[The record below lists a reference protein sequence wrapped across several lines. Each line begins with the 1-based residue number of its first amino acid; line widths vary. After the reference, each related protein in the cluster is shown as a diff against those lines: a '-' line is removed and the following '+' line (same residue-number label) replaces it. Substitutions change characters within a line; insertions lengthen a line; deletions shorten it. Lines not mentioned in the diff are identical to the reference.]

1 MRGNHARILIL
12 DEPTAALDDSEV
24 ARLFGIVR
32 KLRDEGVAVIYIS
45 HRLDEIFQLADR
57 ITVLKDGKL
66 VGVREVKDITKDEVI
81 SMMVGRVLEDIYP
94 RRDDIAPGETLLE
107 VENLTVPGSVKG
119 VSFQVKAG
127 EIVGLG
133 GLEGQGQRDA
143 VRAIFGDVP
152 FTEGRITANGLML
165 KSRGIRGR
173 IRRGVAYVTH
183 DRRGEGLILHESV
196 RRNSALASL
205 YRRSCAG
212 FIKGAQERAAVEE
225 NVEKM
230 QIKVSSIDQKAST
243 LSGGNQQKVMLARWL
258 MTQPRV
264 LMIDEPTKGVDVGA
278 RMSVYRIIDQLTRE
292 GIAILMLTS
301 DMMELIGLSDRVL
314 VFYEGRI
321 TSELK
326 RGEATE
332 EKIMLAASGMAG

>member
-1 MRGNHARILIL
+1 MQEYYLKM
-12 DEPTAALDDSEV
+12 S
-24 ARLFGIVR
+24 GIT
-32 KLRDEGVAVIYIS
+32 KQ
-45 HRLDEIFQLADR
+45 FP
-57 ITVLKDGKL
+57 
-66 VGVREVKDITKDEVI
+66 GVREVKEITKDEVI

-152 FTEGRITANGLML
+152 FTEGRITANGLVL

-205 YRRSCAG
+205 YRRSRAG
-212 FIKGAQERAAVEE
+212 FVKAGQERAAVEE

-230 QIKVSSIDQKAST
+230 QIKVSSIEQKAST

-321 TSELK
+321 TGELK